1 MNKLNIIALLAI
13 FSLSCLNS
21 SAQFV
26 SKDWDKQKELTEFR
40 NRHKPQG
47 VSKGF
52 RRLYKKEYGLSKVQ
66 LPFNSFTSIYPEF
79 YDSYYCY
86 PILLHRNDY
95 IGTWSNQI
103 VLTSSDGDC
112 IVYIPVISRH
122 AGAWLNHNI
131 SDVKGLVAVDVVCN
145 RDDINYWQVKISGDD
160 INRIIDENVTV
171 YEDDSHTAQCG
182 ADVMLLCKF
191 PYREKICTYGKG
203 GYISIHEEYPHYY
216 TLDIY
221 KEGHKPI
228 EMHLFVTDKGSDKID
243 CYLSDICGS
252 LKF

>member
-21 SAQFV
+21 SAQFD
-26 SKDWDKQKELTEFR
+26 SKDWDKQKELTEVR

-47 VSKGF
+47 VSRGF
-52 RRLYKKEYGLSKVQ
+52 RRLYKKEYGLSKAK
-66 LPFNSFTSIYPEF
+66 LPFNSFTSIYPGYE
-79 YDSYYCY
+79 S
-86 PILLHRNDY
+86 ILLHRNDY
-95 IGTWSNQI
+95 IGTMSNPI
-103 VLTSSDGDC
+103 AMASSDSDC
-112 IVYIPVISRH
+112 IVYIPVMSQY
-122 AGAWLNHNI
+122 ADANAWMMPNLR
-131 SDVKGLVAVDVVCN
+131 KGVAVDVICN
-145 RDDINYWQVKISGDD
+145 RDDINYWQVRVTEDE

-171 YEDDSHTAQCG
+171 YDGDSYTAQCG

-191 PYREKICTYGKG
+191 PYREKICTNSKE

-216 TLDIY
+216 TLIIY

-228 EMHLFVTDKGSDKID
+228 KIHIFVTDKGLDKINS
-243 CYLSDICGS
+243 YLSDICGS

>member
-1 MNKLNIIALLAI
+1 MSKLSIIALLTF
-13 FSLSCLNS
+13 FSLSCLIS
-21 SAQFV
+21 SAQFD
-26 SKDWDKQKELTEFR
+26 SKDWDKQIKLTETR

-47 VSKGF
+47 VSRGF
-52 RRLYKKEYGLSKVQ
+52 RRLYKKEYGLSKAK
-66 LPFNSFTSIYPEF
+66 LPFNSFTSIYPGYEA
-79 YDSYYCY
+79 
-86 PILLHRNDY
+86 ILLHRNDY
-95 IGTWSNQI
+95 IGTMNNPI
-103 VLTSSDGDC
+103 VLASLDGDC
-112 IVYIPVISRH
+112 IVYIPVMSQY
-122 AGAWLNHNI
+122 ADADAWMTPNLR
-131 SDVKGLVAVDVVCN
+131 KGVAVDVICN
-145 RDDINYWQVKISGDD
+145 KDDINYWQVRVTEDE

-171 YEDDSHTAQCG
+171 YDSDSYTAQCG

-221 KEGHKPI
+221 KKGHKPI

-243 CYLSDICGS
+243 SYLSNICGS

>member
-21 SAQFV
+21 SAQFD
-26 SKDWDKQKELTEFR
+26 SKAFDKQVKLTEAR
-40 NRHKPQG
+40 NRRKPQG
-47 VSKGF
+47 VSRGF
-52 RRLYKKEYGLSKVQ
+52 KKLYKKEYGLSKVQ

-79 YDSYYCY
+79 YESYFGY

-95 IGTWSNQI
+95 IGTMNNPI
-103 VLTSSDGDC
+103 VLASSDGDC
-112 IVYIPVISRH
+112 IVYIPVMSQY
-122 AGAWLNHNI
+122 ADADAWMMPNLR
-131 SDVKGLVAVDVVCN
+131 KGIAVDVICN

-171 YEDDSHTAQCG
+171 YEGDSHTAQCG

-228 EMHLFVTDKGSDKID
+228 KMHLFVTDKGSDKID
-243 CYLSDICGS
+243 SYLSDICGS

>member
-1 MNKLNIIALLAI
+1 MNKLSIIALLAI

-21 SAQFV
+21 SAQFD
-26 SKDWDKQKELTEFR
+26 SKVWEKQIKLTEIR

-52 RRLYKKEYGLSKVQ
+52 KKLYKKEYGLSKVQ
-66 LPFNSFTSIYPEF
+66 LPFNSFTSIYPGYE
-79 YDSYYCY
+79 S
-86 PILLHRNDY
+86 ILLHRNDY
-95 IGTWSNQI
+95 IGTMNNPI
-103 VLTSSDGDC
+103 VLASLDGDC
-112 IVYIPVISRH
+112 IVYIPVMSQY
-122 AGAWLNHNI
+122 ADADAWMTPNLR
-131 SDVKGLVAVDVVCN
+131 KRVAVDVICN
-145 RDDINYWQVKISGDD
+145 KDDINYWQVRVTEDD
-160 INRIIDENVTV
+160 IKRVIDENVTV
-171 YEDDSHTAQCG
+171 YEGDSYTAQCG

-191 PYREKICTYGKG
+191 PYREKICTYRKG

-228 EMHLFVTDKGSDKID
+228 KMHLFITDKGSDKID
-243 CYLSDICGS
+243 SYLSNICGS

>member
-1 MNKLNIIALLAI
+1 MNKLRIIALLTF

-21 SAQFV
+21 SAQFD
-26 SKDWDKQKELTEFR
+26 SKDWDKQIELTEVR
-40 NRHKPQG
+40 NRHKPKG
-47 VSKGF
+47 VSRGF
-52 RRLYKKEYGLSKVQ
+52 RRLYKKEYGLSKAK
-66 LPFNSFTSIYPEF
+66 LPFNSFTSIYPGYEF
-79 YDSYYCY
+79 
-86 PILLHRNDY
+86 ILLHRNGY

-103 VLTSSDGDC
+103 VLASSDGDC
-112 IVYIPVISRH
+112 IVYIPVISRY
-122 AGAWLNHNI
+122 ADANAWMMPNRRK
-131 SDVKGLVAVDVVCN
+131 SVAVDVICN
-145 RDDINYWQVKISGDD
+145 RDDINYWQVRVTEDE

-228 EMHLFVTDKGSDKID
+228 EMHLFVNDKGFDKID
-243 CYLSDICGS
+243 SYLSDICGS

>member
-1 MNKLNIIALLAI
+1 MNKLRIIALLTF

-21 SAQFV
+21 SAQFD
-26 SKDWDKQKELTEFR
+26 SKDWDTQKELTEVR

-47 VSKGF
+47 VSRGF
-52 RRLYKKEYGLSKVQ
+52 RRLYKKEYGLSKAK
-66 LPFNSFTSIYPEF
+66 LPFNSFTSIYPGYE
-79 YDSYYCY
+79 S
-86 PILLHRNDY
+86 ILLHRNDY
-95 IGTWSNQI
+95 IGTMSNPI
-103 VLTSSDGDC
+103 AMASSDGDC
-112 IVYIPVISRH
+112 IVYIPVMSQY
-122 AGAWLNHNI
+122 ADANAWMMPNLR
-131 SDVKGLVAVDVVCN
+131 KGVAVDVVCN

-191 PYREKICTYGKG
+191 PYREKICTNSIE

-216 TLDIY
+216 TLIIY

-228 EMHLFVTDKGSDKID
+228 KIHIFVTDKGLDKINS
-243 CYLSDICGS
+243 YLSDICGS

>member
-21 SAQFV
+21 SAQFD
-26 SKDWDKQKELTEFR
+26 SKVWEKQIKLTETR

-52 RRLYKKEYGLSKVQ
+52 KKLYKKEYGLSKVQ
-66 LPFNSFTSIYPEF
+66 LPFNSFTSIYPGYE
-79 YDSYYCY
+79 S
-86 PILLHRNDY
+86 ILLHRNDY
-95 IGTWSNQI
+95 IGTMNNPI
-103 VLTSSDGDC
+103 VLASLDGDC
-112 IVYIPVISRH
+112 IVYIPVMSQY
-122 AGAWLNHNI
+122 ADADAWMTPNLR
-131 SDVKGLVAVDVVCN
+131 KGVAVDVICN
-145 RDDINYWQVKISGDD
+145 KDDINYWQVRVTEDD
-160 INRIIDENVTV
+160 IKRVIDENVTV

-191 PYREKICTYGKG
+191 PYREKICTYGKD

-216 TLDIY
+216 ILFIY
-221 KEGHKPI
+221 KERHKPI
-228 EMHLFVTDKGSDKID
+228 KMHLFVTAEGFDKID
-243 CYLSDICGS
+243 SYLSDICGS